1 MSYHFLLDLALIL
14 LSTKI
19 LGLIAQKFQMPQVV
33 GALIAGL
40 LLSPAGLGLL
50 SETEFTKQLSELG
63 VIVLMFSAGMGTD
76 VNELKHSGKAGFMVA
91 VLGVVVPFLMGT
103 ALAWGADELGLIEST
118 GFIENIFIGTILTAT
133 SVSITVE
140 TLKEMKKLET
150 KVGNTILAA
159 ALIDDVLILSRLDE
173 MAPGVVCDTFDEF
186 LDDVL
191 GLIALTLVCSLAGG
205 DESIGMVLLKIV
217 GFFVFAFVV
226 GFGANRIFCWMLKRQ
241 HGWASHRNSVFA
253 FVLCLVMAYCAEE
266 FFGVADIT
274 GAYAAGLAVACT
286 PKGTYIQTKYNPLGY
301 LLLTPVFFASIGI
314 NVQITGLT
322 GGIVVFSILLLLVS
336 IISKLLGCGLGA
348 KACQFTT
355 RESIQVGVGMA
366 CRGEVALIVANRG
379 LSMGVLSPA
388 MMTPVVITVVCGTI
402 LTPILLKL
410 SFRGHQETELVQNN
424 IADRMAKHR
433 QLDIITQQ
441 LLQQDEQMMKKN

>member
-50 SETEFTKQLSELG
+50 SETEFTAQLSELG

-76 VNELKHSGKAGFMVA
+76 INELKHSGKAGFMVA
-91 VLGVVVPFLMGT
+91 VLGVIVPFLMGT

-159 ALIDDVLILSRLDE
+159 ALIDDVL
-173 MAPGVVCDTFDEF
+173 
-186 LDDVL
+186 

-205 DESIGMVLLKIV
+205 DESAPQDRGL
-217 GFFVFAFVV
+217 F
-226 GFGANRIFCWMLKRQ
+226 R
-241 HGWASHRNSVFA
+241 
-253 FVLCLVMAYCAEE
+253 LCLRGRLWRE
-266 FFGVADIT
+266 
-274 GAYAAGLAVACT
+274 
-286 PKGTYIQTKYNPLGY
+286 PH
-301 LLLTPVFFASIGI
+301 LLLDAQASARLGQPQKLRVRLCPVPCD
-314 NVQITGLT
+314 GL
-322 GGIVVFSILLLLVS
+322 L
-336 IISKLLGCGLGA
+336 
-348 KACQFTT
+348 
-355 RESIQVGVGMA
+355 R
-366 CRGEVALIVANRG
+366 R
-379 LSMGVLSPA
+379 GVL
-388 MMTPVVITVVCGTI
+388 
-402 LTPILLKL
+402 
-410 SFRGHQETELVQNN
+410 R
-424 IADRMAKHR
+424 RR
-433 QLDIITQQ
+433 
-441 LLQQDEQMMKKN
+441 

>member
-1 MSYHFLLDLALIL
+1 MSYHYLLDLALIL
-14 LSTKI
+14 LSTKL
-19 LGLIAQKFQMPQVV
+19 LGLAAQKFQMPQVV
-33 GALIAGL
+33 GALLAGL
-40 LLSPAGLGLL
+40 ILSPAGLGLL
-50 SETEFTKQLSELG
+50 SETEFTAQLSELG

-76 VNELKHSGKAGFMVA
+76 IKELKNSGKAGFMVA
-91 VLGVVVPFLMGT
+91 LLGVAVPFIMG
-103 ALAWGADELGLIEST
+103 AGLAWGAAEAGLIESS
-118 GFIENIFIGTILTAT
+118 GMIENIFIGTVLTAT

-159 ALIDDVLILSRLDE
+159 ALIDDVL
-173 MAPGVVCDTFDEF
+173 
-186 LDDVL
+186 

-205 DESIGMVLLKIV
+205 DESIGMVLVKIA
-217 GFFVFAFVV
+217 GFFVFAFAV
-226 GFGANRIFCWMLKRQ
+226 GFAANRVFCWMLKRQ

-314 NVQITGLT
+314 NVQISGLT
-322 GGIVVFSILLLLVS
+322 GGMVVFAMLLLLVS
-336 IISKLLGCGLGA
+336 IVSKLLGCGLGA
-348 KACQFTT
+348 KACRFST
-355 RESIQVGVGMA
+355 RESIQVGAGMA

-379 LSMGVLSPA
+379 LSMGVLSSA
-388 MMTPVVITVVCGTI
+388 MMTPIVITVVCGTI

-410 SFRGHQETELVQNN
+410 SFRGHHESELMQNN

-441 LLQQDEQMMKKN
+441 LLQEDEQLMKKN